1 MVIGNGFFC
10 DTMADAIQEM
20 GLRAHSDVA
29 LVPLPVN
36 GNIEYYISDKG
47 HTFGVQ
53 KVGNRYIVRVKKN
66 VRLKRGWSMRWSSE
80 AVEHQS
86 DLCLCM
92 YNAFVAKKWQETI
105 LPLYKD
111 GNQYNCVLSNLYVP
125 EKVFH
130 SEYAD
135 RMTLLADVYEANFYR
150 VCYYLQWRTGICL
163 EDAKDITSEV
173 FLNLTTTGYNTTVY
187 LDYGFVGLWKK
198 MVVMRTYDFL
208 KHKSMNVYD
217 TDLCHSED
225 KGFEIDLI
233 PVLRG
238 TKRQNYVR
246 HYIEGYSYSEIA
258 KITNSKTSTV
268 RSECSRAIKFL
279 KRYLNYYENGK
290 STRME

>member
-1 MVIGNGFFC
+1 MVIGNGFFSG
-10 DTMADAIQEM
+10 TMTDAIQEM
-20 GLRAHSDVA
+20 GLMAHSDVA

-36 GNIEYYISDKG
+36 GNIMYYISDKG

-53 KVGNRYIVRVKKN
+53 KIGDRYIVRQKKN
-66 VRLKRGWSMRWSSE
+66 IRLKRGWSMRWSSDSKD
-80 AVEHQS
+80 HQT

-105 LPLYKD
+105 IPSLRD
-111 GNQYNCVLSNLYVP
+111 GNQYNCILSNLYIP

-130 SEYAD
+130 QEYVD
-135 RMTLLADVYEANFYR
+135 RMNLLADVYKDNFR
-150 VCYYLQWRTGICL
+150 KVCCFLQWRTGINF
-163 EDAKDITSEV
+163 EDAKDITAEV
-173 FLNLTTTGYNTTVY
+173 FLNLTTTGYNQTVY
-187 LDYGFVGLWKK
+187 LDSDFVKLWKK
-198 MVVMRTYDFL
+198 QGVRRSYDFF

-217 TDLCHSED
+217 TDLCQSED

-246 HYIEGYSYSEIA
+246 LYIEGYSYSEIA

-268 RSECSRAIKFL
+268 RSECSRALKFL
-279 KRYLNYYENGK
+279 KRYVNYYENGK